1 MATKPRLAVSLAA
14 GIDFLA
20 LDVQLRFVENT
31 AVYESDFYGIR
42 HLIFD
47 NIKSIKKTRMTTS
60 ISNKEQKSRVSYK
73 NI

>member
-1 MATKPRLAVSLAA
+1 MAHQLRLAVSLAA
-14 GIDFLA
+14 GIDFLV

-47 NIKSIKKTRMTTS
+47 NIKSIKK
-60 ISNKEQKSRVSYK
+60 NKDD
-73 NI
+73 NIHK